1 MFIVVIWLVFDWDR
15 YYGLYDP
22 EIMFI
27 HKKMNGYQLFST
39 NILWFQLKNTYPFE
53 YLLAMAAGNTWLK
66 LLLKL
71 RVTKTFGPMFKVL
84 TNMTIDL
91 VTFLVLW
98 IIDLIMFACVAQMIF
113 GQLDAFSNFLEII

>member
-1 MFIVVIWLVFDWDR
+1 M
-15 YYGLYDP
+15 
-22 EIMFI
+22 
-27 HKKMNGYQLFST
+27 T
-39 NILWFQLKNTYPFE
+39 NTYPFE

-98 IIDLIMFACVAQMIF
+98 VIDLIMFACVGLMIF
-113 GQLDAFSNFLEII
+113 GQLDKFSNFLEII